1 MKNYLVESMT
11 SYMGKLEEAR
21 NPENDKINQPIKNES
36 LTLKEDW
43 SKGISFLY
51 KVNTNSLIDADKNNK
66 LRIGGG
72 HPSIEKLV
80 AENDASVKFRVYN
93 SMMFGS
99 SSYVNLSYGQ
109 SEIVV
114 FWKDEDFRYK
124 DIGGKG
130 NFRKAKLTSEM
141 NRFLEMGREE
151 LENCGVVV
159 NQYKVEVGGSDKFNS
174 TWRQAQPYN
183 ESLALKEDINTP
195 FIKIYKASPDIKAAL
210 NTIYNSDDVS
220 DDWDFPIEELDYLL
234 EEHPGE
240 SFVLKDDRLYE
251 FYPEEMNES
260 LSLKEGVD
268 WNSFDELCE
277 WCKNISGD
285 VGWNTW
291 NYAYMFLNYL
301 YPYLNSNQINQAKA
315 DIESDVNNDDINES
329 LSLKEA
335 MFGYS
340 RMGEIIDFL
349 DDIGYSD
356 EDEAC
361 AAFLSVLLNYVTE
374 DQVNQAK
381 EDITDYVEG

>member
-36 LTLKEDW
+36 LT
-43 SKGISFLY
+43 
-51 KVNTNSLIDADKNNK
+51 
-66 LRIGGG
+66 
-72 HPSIEKLV
+72 
-80 AENDASVKFRVYN
+80 
-93 SMMFGS
+93 
-99 SSYVNLSYGQ
+99 
-109 SEIVV
+109 
-114 FWKDEDFRYK
+114 
-124 DIGGKG
+124 
-130 NFRKAKLTSEM
+130 
-141 NRFLEMGREE
+141 
-151 LENCGVVV
+151 
-159 NQYKVEVGGSDKFNS
+159 
-174 TWRQAQPYN
+174 
-183 ESLALKEDINTP
+183 LKEDINTP

-251 FYPEEMNES
+251 
-260 LSLKEGVD
+260 
-268 WNSFDELCE
+268 
-277 WCKNISGD
+277 I
-285 VGWNTW
+285 
-291 NYAYMFLNYL
+291 
-301 YPYLNSNQINQAKA
+301 
-315 DIESDVNNDDINES
+315 NDDINES

-381 EDITDYVEG
+381 EDITDYFED